1 MGLSFGSSFS
11 VLGHVTA
18 SQTPAC
24 TYPSA
29 SSLSLDQFYRM
40 GSPNGKITPAV
51 LLPLQRKNKDCI
63 IKFWK
68 CQKIVSILTNESVS
82 ILPHEG
88 K

>member
-1 MGLSFGSSFS
+1 
-11 VLGHVTA
+11 
-18 SQTPAC
+18 
-24 TYPSA
+24 
-29 SSLSLDQFYRM
+29 M

>member
-1 MGLSFGSSFS
+1 MGLSFGSMFS

-18 SQTPAC
+18 NQTPAC
-24 TYPSA
+24 TNPSA

-40 GSPNGKITPAV
+40 GSPNDKITPAV
-51 LLPLQRKNKDCI
+51 LLPLQRQNKDCI

-68 CQKIVSILTNESVS
+68 CQKVVSILPHEVVS